1 MGGIFGGGTSVNTSE
16 KPANGVQIQ
25 TSVYGNAVPL
35 VFGRTRVTGNLIW
48 YEDFKAH
55 AHTTTTSSGKGGG
68 GGESSSTTYTYS
80 CSFCLMLSEG
90 VVTDLVTFWAG
101 KTKLDGSILTDKN
114 SDVTDTITDKTGTSR
129 TTSPTGS
136 KGSRSHATGGNKGGV
151 TPESSL
157 SLMKGQSPQAEWPY
171 IVTKHPNQSLAYP
184 GFAYLAA
191 ENYDLGDT
199 ASLPAMSF
207 EIVGINANAAFG
219 SLGANPADIITT
231 LLTNTR
237 YGAMFPAGKI
247 ASLTNYGNYVGALGL
262 YMSPAY
268 TEQQTAAQAVTDI
281 VELTNSG
288 IYFSEGVIK
297 VVPYGDEDES
307 GNGYTYTAPTSTL
320 INLCDDDFIVDGPD
334 DNPVLVRR
342 NAIPTTGSTSSD
354 AYNQVGIEYLNRLNE
369 YNVEVVTVQD
379 QAAIETF
386 GLIPMDTVT
395 AHHYT
400 DPTAVHAAA
409 SLILQRKVY
418 IRNQYEFRLGWN
430 YAYLEPTDMVTL
442 TDSALG
448 LDAKPVRIL
457 IVEED
462 EEGTISI
469 TAEDAPPG
477 AASRVV
483 RTPQSGV
490 GYSANYNSPVGDVLT
505 PLFFEPPVDLVT
517 GRDDVEV
524 WVGLTGQAGDTDWGG
539 ADVYVSMDGSTFKYL
554 GTTNAPAR
562 IGHLTATMG
571 STASVQLDGIGGQ
584 LLGGSAAGA
593 AALATLSCIVDGAPE
608 FFAYTTATLTGA
620 NAYDLTG
627 LVRGAYSFPKGSHVA
642 GAKFVRVDDAIV
654 KGNGVTSD
662 MIGVP
667 IYFKFCSFNVW
678 GGAVQD
684 LADVI
689 PYVYTP
695 TGVAVKA
702 YAANW
707 NPSNSMFSA
716 IAVDRTVKLSWSTAQ
731 DKTVDGYEIRVG
743 ASWAAGTVVVSGL
756 AADTFNWTPTL
767 SGTLTF
773 WLKAIIAPGVYSD
786 NAAQVVLSVTPPS
799 ISGLTQ
805 QVIDNNAL
813 LYWGNVAGTYA
824 FDHVE
829 VKKGNDYATAVLVGK
844 LSGSF
849 ATIFET
855 AAGTYKY
862 WVTPF
867 DAAGLAG
874 TPVGIYAIINQPP
887 DYILRSQGAL
897 AMTGTCTNVVI
908 NGGILYAPMN
918 NTETFQQHFTSHS
931 YTSPQD
937 QVNAGFPY
945 YPQPAP
951 ASGTYVETIDYG
963 ASIASSKIS
972 LTLTRETIVG
982 NVTVTPTIQTSPD
995 NSTWTTYAGVYECFG
1010 TNFRYVKITLAFS
1023 TSDSGFVRVTGTMV
1037 RLDVKL
1043 KTYSGTGAAV
1053 AGDSG
1058 GTAVDITGQFIDVSS
1073 ITVTPQGTTSITGL
1087 YDFTDIPNPTSFKVL
1102 LFNTTTGAR
1111 VSGSFSFTVRGV

>member
-1 MGGIFGGGTSVNTSE
+1 MGGIFGGGGGINTSE
-16 KPANGVQIQ
+16 TPANGMQIQ
-25 TSVYGNAVPL
+25 TSVYGSSLTLA
-35 VFGRTRVTGNLIW
+35 FGRPRITGNLMW
-48 YEDFKAH
+48 YGDFKAI
-55 AHTTTTSSGKGGG
+55 AHTEESSGGKGGG
-68 GGESSSTTYTYS
+68 DSSTSTTYTYRA
-80 CSFCLMLSEG
+80 SFAMAICEGPISE
-90 VVTDLVTFWAG
+90 VLTVWIG
-101 KTKLDGSILTDKN
+101 KTKKAISQIKRAA
-114 SDVTDTITDKTGTSR
+114 DVVVKKGDTGQ
-129 TTSPTGS
+129 TT
-136 KGSRSHATGGNKGGV
+136 
-151 TPESSL
+151 
-157 SLMKGQSPQAEWPY
+157 WPY
-171 IVTKHPNQSLAYP
+171 LDTKHPAESLVYP
-184 GFAYLAA
+184 GTAYVAF
-191 ENYDLGDT
+191 EKYDLKKTT
-199 ASLPAMSF
+199 ALQAMSF
-207 EIVGINANAAFG
+207 EVVALHANVAFG
-219 SLGANPADIITT
+219 GLGANPSDIITT

-237 YGAMFPAGKI
+237 YGAMFPVGKI

-281 VELTNSG
+281 VDLTNSG
-288 IYFSEGVIK
+288 IYFSEGVVK
-297 VVPYGDEDES
+297 VVPYGDEDEI

-320 INLCDDDFIVDGPD
+320 INLGDDDFIVDSVD
-334 DNPVLVRR
+334 DDPVLVRR
-342 NAIPTTGSTSSD
+342 NAIPTTGSTSAD
-354 AYNQVGIEYLNRLNE
+354 AYNQVSIEFLNRLNE
-369 YNVEVVTVQD
+369 YNAEVVTVQD
-379 QAAIETF
+379 QAAIETY
-386 GLIPMDTVT
+386 GLIPMDTIT

-400 DPTAVHAAA
+400 DPTAAHAAA
-409 SLILQRKVY
+409 SLVLQRKVY

-462 EEGTISI
+462 DEGTLTI

-483 RTPQSGV
+483 KTPQTGT
-490 GYSANYNSPVGDVLT
+490 GYAADYNADAGSVFT
-505 PLFFEPPVDLVT
+505 PLFFEPPVDLVS
-517 GRDDVEV
+517 GRDDVEI
-524 WVGLTGQAGDTDWGG
+524 WVGLTGEYGDEIWGG
-539 ADVYVSMDGSTFKYL
+539 ADVYISMDGDSYQL
-554 GTTNAPAR
+554 IGTTTAPAR
-562 IGHLTATMG
+562 VGHLTGAMGATVG
-571 STASVQLDGIGGQ
+571 VQLDGRGGQ
-584 LLGGSAAGA
+584 LLGTSSAGA
-593 AALATLSCIVDGAPE
+593 AALATLSCVVDSAPE
-608 FFAYTTATLTGA
+608 FFSYKTATLTA
-620 NAYDLTG
+620 ENAYTLGT
-627 LVRGAYSFPKGSHVA
+627 LVRGAYGFPQGTHLT
-642 GAKFVRVDDAIV
+642 GARFVRVDDAIV
-654 KGNGVTSD
+654 KCGSVPAD
-662 MIGVP
+662 MIGLPV
-667 IYFKFCSFNVW
+667 YFKFCSFNIY
-678 GGAVQD
+678 GGGHQD
-684 LADVI
+684 IADVSAYTYI
-689 PYVYTP
+689 PS
-695 TGVAVKA
+695 GVAVKA

-707 NPSNSMFSA
+707 NPSNSMFA
-716 IAVDRTVKLSWSTAQ
+716 AVAVDRTVKLSWSTAT

-756 AADTFNWTPTL
+756 LADTFNWTPTL

-799 ISGLTQ
+799 VSGLTQ

-887 DYILRSQGAL
+887 DYVLKGQAAL
-897 AMTGTCTNVVI
+897 ALTGTCTNVSVVD
-908 NGGILYAPMN
+908 GILYAPMN
-918 NTETFQQHFTSHS
+918 NTETFQQHYTSHS

-972 LTLTRETIVG
+972 VAITRETIVG
-982 NVTVTPTIQTSPD
+982 NVTVAPTIQTSPD
-995 NSTWTTYAGVYECFG
+995 GSTWTTYAGVYECFG

-1023 TSDSGFVRVTGTMV
+1023 TSDSGFLRVTGSTV

-1043 KTYSGTGAAV
+1043 KTYSGTGSAV
-1053 AGDSG
+1053 AADSG
-1058 GTAVDITGQFIDVSS
+1058 GTAVDITGQFIDVTS
-1073 ITVTPQGTTSITGL
+1073 IAVTAQGTTSITAL
-1087 YDFTDIPNPTSFKVL
+1087 YDFTDVPNPTSFKVL
-1102 LFNTTTGAR
+1102 LFNSITGAR
-1111 VSGSFSFTVRGV
+1111 VSGPFSYTVRGV